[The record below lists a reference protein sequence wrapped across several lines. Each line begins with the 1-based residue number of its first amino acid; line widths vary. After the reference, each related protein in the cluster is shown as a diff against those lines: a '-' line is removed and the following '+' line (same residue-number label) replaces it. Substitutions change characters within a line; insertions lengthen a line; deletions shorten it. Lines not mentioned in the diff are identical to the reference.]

1 MLRMA
6 TLKCASCGALAGKG
20 KPIILYRLAHLWRY
34 TVAPN
39 HRMIV
44 TQERYRKLTYI
55 PHLVI
60 LEVTSGRI
68 VGCYFFE

>member
-1 MLRMA
+1 MLRIA
-6 TLKCASCGALAGKG
+6 SLYGASCGALAGKG

-39 HRMIV
+39 HHMIV
-44 TQERYRKLTYI
+44 TREKCRKLTYI